1 MDDCAIVGKY
11 LRDRYF
17 KYFIAQILKHYCAI
31 YKFWEWT
38 RGKMYAASCENDAAG
53 VNGSNGAF
61 APHCG
66 GGRLWCLHRVGA
78 TESTEERRVKNP
90 SCGGGDEWGVG
101 WAVIV
106 WIF

>member
-1 MDDCAIVGKY
+1 
-11 LRDRYF
+11 
-17 KYFIAQILKHYCAI
+17 
-31 YKFWEWT
+31 
-38 RGKMYAASCENDAAG
+38 MYAASCENDAAG

-78 TESTEERRVKNP
+78 TESTEERRAKN
-90 SCGGGDEWGVG
+90 SSSGGTDQCADGCDFK
-101 WAVIV
+101 I